1 MRQTLMD
8 EYIKI
13 TKPQKET
20 KESNSLKVVHINVNG
35 IQAKKYKMIQ
45 LL

>member
-20 KESNSLKVVHINVNG
+20 KDSYSLKVIHINVNG
-35 IQAKKYKMIQ
+35 IQAKNIK
-45 LL
+45 

>member
-1 MRQTLMD
+1 MD

-20 KESNSLKVVHINVNG
+20 REANNMKVIHVNVNG
-35 IQAKKYKMIQ
+35 IQAKKYKMI
-45 LL
+45 

>member
-1 MRQTLMD
+1 MRQTFMD

-20 KESNSLKVVHINVNG
+20 KDFNSLKIIHINVNG
-35 IQAKKYKMIQ
+35 IQAKNIK
-45 LL
+45 